1 MVSQISCW
9 QVPSP
14 TWGKDSFDNLRDF
27 CQPPPPGVDFAYQK
41 CNVSTNLPS
50 YNIFESFI
58 HIPQPPH
65 ETSSTHTSHTKTSY
79 TDHSIISRSLDCHPT
94 TEKDQP
100 SKNTSNNKKKKLK
113 KKNSA
118 HNCEVDQKF
127 HHEILRAELKPK
139 ESLVEII
146 KRDLKFRP
154 NYYSLNKQPLKND
167 ESKCVAMKL
176 PLEIL
181 VMIAENS
188 TAETLLALTLTCQK
202 WYNWLTEIDSTYI
215 GRVWCRS
222 RNNSHSD
229 RKGSKAGKCELI
241 YTIQKMK
248 PKPSWLHECDMCYKK
263 SNILTWNF
271 RGSLINTCY
280 SCKKMYEV
288 KTNDKEI
295 Y

>member
-1 MVSQISCW
+1 TMVSQISCW

-79 TDHSIISRSLDCHPT
+79 TDHSIISR
-94 TEKDQP
+94 
-100 SKNTSNNKKKKLK
+100 
-113 KKNSA
+113 
-118 HNCEVDQKF
+118 
-127 HHEILRAELKPK
+127 RAELKPK